1 MKVLK
6 KNFYYLLLIFFLFSI
21 DRITKYL
28 IVTSSSLSESLVIE
42 ITSFLNFNLIW
53 NDGIAFGLLSFHDG
67 IYYNTLT
74 VIIIII
80 ITVLIYL
87 LNRSN
92 NNEKFGFSLIIGGS
106 LGNVFDRLYYR
117 SVIDFIDLHIN
128 DIHWF
133 IFNVADIFITIGILI
148 IITLEFFKKND

>member
-1 MKVLK
+1 VKVLK

-87 LNRSN
+87 LNSSN

-106 LGNVFDRLYYR
+106 LGNVYDRLYYR

>member
-106 LGNVFDRLYYR
+106 LGNVYDRLYYR

>member
-1 MKVLK
+1 VKVLK

-87 LNRSN
+87 LNSSN

>member
-1 MKVLK
+1 VKVLK